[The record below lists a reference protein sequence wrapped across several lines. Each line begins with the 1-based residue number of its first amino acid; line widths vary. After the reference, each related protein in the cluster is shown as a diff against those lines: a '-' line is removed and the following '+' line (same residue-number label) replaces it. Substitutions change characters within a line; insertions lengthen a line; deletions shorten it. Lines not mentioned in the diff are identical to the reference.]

1 MKIGTACWK
10 LGTRFGQSTDCLCGL
25 CYICVFLHDNLNN
38 MQIVVLGVV
47 GPEMA
52 MDFGSKEVE
61 PRLMKGGLS
70 MDSPRIVF
78 RVC

>member
-1 MKIGTACWK
+1 M
-10 LGTRFGQSTDCLCGL
+10 
-25 CYICVFLHDNLNN
+25 FLLNNLNN

-61 PRLMKGGLS
+61 PRLIGG
-70 MDSPRIVF
+70 RGGGGV
-78 RVC
+78 VH